1 MLSETRIL
9 PLPAFTDNYI
19 WVIQHGHYAA
29 VVDPGDAEPVL
40 GYLARHQL
48 TLCAILNTHHHA
60 DHTGGNLALLAQ
72 YPVPVYGPARESIP
86 GLTHPLHENDT
97 VSLPEL
103 ALELS
108 VIDVPGHTLGH
119 IAYYGTDIL
128 LCGDTL
134 FGCGCGR
141 LFEGTP
147 AQMLDSLSKLARL
160 PAQTAVYCAHEYT
173 LTNITFA
180 LTLEP
185 NNLAL
190 QQRAHDEQLK
200 RRNKQPTL
208 PSNIGLELATNP
220 FLRCNTPVLKTSA
233 EHCLNQLLPDELAV
247 FSAIRRL
254 KNQF

>member
-1 MLSETRIL
+1 MLRETRIL

-40 GYLARHQL
+40 RYLARHQL

-86 GLTHPLHENDT
+86 GLTHPLRENDT

-103 ALELS
+103 ALEFS

-134 FGCGCGR
+134 FACGCGR

-147 AQMLDSLSKLARL
+147 AQMLNSLAKLAHL
-160 PAQTAVYCAHEYT
+160 PTQTAVYCAHEYT
-173 LTNITFA
+173 LANIAFA
-180 LTLEP
+180 MTLEP
-185 NNLAL
+185 DNPAL
-190 QQRAHDEQLK
+190 QQRARSEQIK
-200 RRNKQPTL
+200 RTNNQPTL

-220 FLRCNTPVLKTSA
+220 FLRCDTQVLKSAA
-233 EHCLNQLLPDELAV
+233 EHCSNQVLPDELAV
-247 FSAIRRL
+247 FSAIRTL

>member
-1 MLSETRIL
+1 MLRETRIQH
-9 PLPAFTDNYI
+9 LPAFTDNYI
-19 WVIQHGHYAA
+19 WVIQQGHYAA

-40 GYLARHQL
+40 HYLARHQL

-72 YPVPVYGPARESIP
+72 YPVPVYGPASESIP
-86 GLTHPLHENDT
+86 GLTHPLRENDS
-97 VSLPEL
+97 VNLPTFG
-103 ALELS
+103 LELK

-134 FGCGCGR
+134 FACGCGR

-147 AQMLDSLSKLARL
+147 AQMLNSLAKLARL

-173 LTNITFA
+173 LANIAFA

-185 NNLAL
+185 DNPAL
-190 QQRAHDEQLK
+190 QQRARSEQIK
-200 RRNKQPTL
+200 RTNNQPTL

-220 FLRCNTPVLKTSA
+220 FLRCDTQVLKSAA
-233 EHCLNQLLPDELAV
+233 EHCSNQVLPDELAV
-247 FSAIRRL
+247 FSAIRTL